1 MDKNVKFLLGKLKN
15 FSDFDR
21 VKFIVHYGSQ
31 ISGSAN
37 QDSDYDFAIYYEG
50 DKNERFKFRLKLLS
64 KLSDNF
70 DIKIF
75 QDLPLFVQKEILK
88 GKIVYAKDLSF
99 VYDIAYEII
108 KKFSHFKKIYYD
120 YIKMEQ
126 ISWWRL

>member
-126 ISWWRL
+126 IS